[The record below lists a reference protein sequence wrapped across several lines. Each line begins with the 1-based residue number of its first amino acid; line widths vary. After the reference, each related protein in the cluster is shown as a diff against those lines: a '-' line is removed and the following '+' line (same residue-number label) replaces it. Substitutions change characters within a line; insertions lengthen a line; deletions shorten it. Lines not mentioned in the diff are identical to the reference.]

1 MKTYSK
7 IVGIILTFTG
17 IVAFIGVIAGI
28 IDSNDIEEKVEISLL
43 FIPCIVFLH
52 YMYIHNFGFN
62 LNSEIHKKNY
72 RIILILT
79 ISSLVISAIVPTGY
93 LLNQINIH
101 KDAQEM
107 IDRGTDE
114 ALSLDLKAT
123 LKTKY
128 DDGQLM
134 YIFSVVHPIKS
145 ELDWD
150 YFDTFSFELRDKDGF
165 KIKTIK
171 ITDYVNHVDN
181 KTIFGITSNSKEYML
196 FSDYLKIDSWD
207 LIYTAKNR

>member
-7 IVGIILTFTG
+7 IVGVILTLTG
-17 IVAFIGVIAGI
+17 IGAFIGVIAGI
-28 IDSNDIEEKVEISLL
+28 IDSNDIEEKIGISLL
-43 FIPCIVFLH
+43 FIPCILFLH

-62 LNSEIHKKNY
+62 LKSEIPKKNY

-79 ISSLVISAIVPTGY
+79 ILSLVISAIVPAGY
-93 LLNQINIH
+93 LLKQINIQ

-114 ALSLDLKAT
+114 ASSADLKAT

-134 YIFSVVHPIKS
+134 YIFSVVHPNKN

-150 YFDTFSFELRDKDGF
+150 YYDTFSFELKDKDGF
-165 KIKTIK
+165 KIKTIEVS
-171 ITDYVNHVDN
+171 DYVNLVDN
-181 KTIFGITSNSKEYML
+181 KKRYGITSNSNQYL
-196 FSDYLKIDSWD
+196 SFSDYLKIYSWD
-207 LIYTAKNR
+207 LIYTTKK